1 MFTVLALIIAGI
13 LALALILTFK
23 KVLPQHLSW
32 ASNTIILLYP
42 FEYLPSIQLAGAR
55 VKLNYIVIGVGV
67 YLFVNLLIRQKIK
80 FPAFNKNYLLGFL
93 LLSTL
98 GSIGNVINTRRF
110 VISFL
115 GLILCV
121 FATFLIANYATNI
134 KLQIR
139 RLIYIL
145 GACCVFGVYQFVGD
159 MVGIK
164 PRFTFLREMYTKA
177 VFGIPRIQG
186 TANEPQLFAG
196 MLFIPL
202 AVVLVY
208 FIIKKPNNNPFNIPR
223 NHIIFG
229 GTLVTLVFLLTISKG
244 AFLAIGLT
252 LFILTMYWS
261 VTQKNIINSRNILMA
276 LPALVL
282 IVSFIAG
289 TPYLSNKL
297 APILENVV
305 TTVEGTS
312 ATTVERSNFV
322 ELANRVLEVNP
333 FFGIGAGQY
342 GPYVSTPGVDN
353 STLIV
358 NNVYLEV
365 WLEYGLIT
373 LSLFIALLG
382 LALYRSMAKQS
393 GLYLVLTISLICF
406 LFQWVFFSPIF
417 ITPIFIL
424 IGICL
429 NEELLDN

>member
-1 MFTVLALIIAGI
+1 MFTVLASVFAGI
-13 LALALILTFK
+13 LILALILTFK
-23 KVLPQHLSW
+23 KVLPQHLAW

-42 FEYLPSIQLAGAR
+42 FEYLPSVQLAGAR

-67 YLFVNLLIRQKIK
+67 YLFANLLVRQKIR
-80 FPAFNKNYLLGFL
+80 FPGVNKNYLLGFL
-93 LLSTL
+93 LISTL

-110 VISFL
+110 VISYL
-115 GLILCV
+115 GLVLCV
-121 FATFLIANYATNI
+121 LATFLIANYATNI
-134 KLQIR
+134 KLQLR

-159 MVGIK
+159 MIGIK
-164 PRFTFLREMYTKA
+164 PKFTFLREMYTKA

-202 AVVLVY
+202 AAILVY
-208 FIIKKPNNNPFNIPR
+208 FLIKMPINNPFNIPR
-223 NHIIFG
+223 SHMIYG
-229 GTLVTLVFLLTISKG
+229 GVLISLVFLLTISKG
-244 AFLAIGLT
+244 AFLALGGT
-252 LFILTMYWS
+252 LFILTVYWA
-261 VTQKNIINSRNILMA
+261 VTYKNIINSRNILLA
-276 LPALVL
+276 LPAIVL
-282 IVSFIAG
+282 IISFIAG

-322 ELANRVLEVNP
+322 ELANKVLEVNS

-342 GPYVSTPGVDN
+342 GPYVSTPSADN

-373 LSLFIALLG
+373 LSLFLALLG
-382 LALYRSMAKQS
+382 LALYRSMAKQF
-393 GLYLVLTISLICF
+393 GLHLVLAISLICF
-406 LFQWVFFSPIF
+406 LFQWLFFSPIF

-429 NEELLDN
+429 NEELLSN